1 MTQAPMRI
9 GHGARAGLLVLA
21 AAAAGCQKP
30 PEPLAWLPQVAPQ
43 SVLISR
49 VGVLDVASGAIAP
62 DRDVLI
68 SGGRI
73 HGIGPSGTLKAA
85 EGATVIE
92 GAGATLLP
100 GLVDMHGHLGNPPEP
115 SWTSRRP
122 DPERNM
128 RSFLYCGVTTV
139 LDPAAVTPRV
149 FEHRERVAAGTL
161 LGPRI
166 YTSGPMLT
174 APGGHPVAMLDATV
188 PWPFSAYFISRSTR
202 ELATPEQARAAVRE
216 LAELHADVIKLTVD
230 RIPDEVPRL
239 SREVMAAAAD
249 EARRAGIRTVA
260 HIGSFEDAKDAAEAG
275 AALWVHG
282 VYKER
287 LSDAQVA
294 QLAAYRIPM
303 VATLYVFDSYAT
315 LGREP
320 RVATPLERETAK
332 AGVLAAFD
340 HPPQDGRNAFFRP
353 YLESLRPLRQAW
365 RNNVRRRRAA
375 GVTILAG
382 SDAQMGV
389 FPGPGLH
396 RELALLT
403 EAGMTPAE
411 AIRAATLDG
420 ARFLANGHEPE
431 FGLVAE
437 GKVADLL
444 LVEGDPTQDLAALGR
459 IRAVFKGGVP
469 LERRAIGTE
478 PGA

>member
-1 MTQAPMRI
+1 MHALPYT
-9 GHGARAGLLVLA
+9 RAALITLA
-21 AAAAGCQKP
+21 ATLAACQEP
-30 PEPLAWLPQVAPQ
+30 VEPLVWLPQVAPQ
-43 SVLISR
+43 SVLIKH
-49 VGVLDVASGAIAP
+49 VGVLDVASGAVEQ
-62 DRDVLI
+62 DREVLL

-73 HGIGPSGTLKAA
+73 HGIGASGTLKAA
-85 EGATVIE
+85 EGATVID
-92 GAGATLLP
+92 GTGATLLP
-100 GLVDMHGHLGNPPEP
+100 GLVDMHGHLGNPPEAA
-115 SWTSRRP
+115 WTSRRP

-149 FEHRERVAAGTL
+149 FDHRARVAAGTL

-174 APGGHPVAMLDATV
+174 APGGHPVAMLDKTV
-188 PWPFSAYFISRSTR
+188 PWPFSWYFISRTTR
-202 ELATPEQARAAVRE
+202 ELATTDQAREAVRE
-216 LAELHADVIKLTVD
+216 LAGLHADVIKLTVD
-230 RIPDEVPRL
+230 RIPNDVPRL
-239 SREVMAAAAD
+239 DNDVIAAAAA
-249 EARRAGIRTVA
+249 EAKRAGIRAVA

-287 LSDAQVA
+287 LTDEQVA
-294 QLAAYRIPM
+294 QLAAYKIPM
-303 VATLYVFDSYAT
+303 VATLYVFDQYAL
-315 LGREP
+315 LGQQP
-320 RVATPLERETAK
+320 RVPTPLERETAK
-332 AGVLAAFD
+332 AEVLAAFN
-340 HPPQDGRNAFFRP
+340 HPPKDSKRAAYFGP
-353 YLESLRPLRQAW
+353 YLQALRPLRQAW
-365 RNNVRRRRAA
+365 RDNVRRLRAA

-382 SDAQMGV
+382 SDAQTGV

-420 ARFLANGHEPE
+420 ARFLANGQEPE
-431 FGLVAE
+431 FGIVAE

-444 LVEGDPTQDLAALGR
+444 LVEGDPTKDLRALAR

-469 LERRAIGTE
+469 LERRAL
-478 PGA
+478 GATPA